1 MLDIIVDEYE
11 KYDIRKLWR
20 ETVGEPIVVVING
33 VGGSGKDTFVQLV
46 KDKLKT
52 IENPSPF
59 ANDNVSIVENIST
72 VDRVKT
78 AARFLGCNVYEK
90 DDKCREFLSKLK
102 DLASEYYDA
111 PYQDCRKHIYQGMF
125 KVCFVHCREP
135 KEIQR
140 FVDEFG
146 AITVLVR
153 RPDIHV
159 PNNSSD
165 MGVDGYEY
173 DYVID
178 NDGDYFDLSKK
189 AVKFIQDIGLNEWRA
204 KAVLD

>member
-1 MLDIIVDEYE
+1 MLDIIVDEYD

-20 ETVGEPIVVVING
+20 EAVGEPIVVIING

-46 KDKLKT
+46 KDKLKK

-78 AARFLGCNVYEK
+78 AARFLGCDVYEK

-102 DLASEYYDA
+102 TLASEYYDS
-111 PYQDCRKHIYQGMF
+111 PYQNCRKIIYNGMF

-135 KEIQR
+135 EEIQR

-153 RPDIHV
+153 RPNIHT
-159 PNNSSD
+159 PDNSSD
-165 MGVDGYEY
+165 MGVENYKY
-173 DYVID
+173 DYYVD
-178 NDGDYFDLSKK
+178 NDGDYFDLSRK

-204 KAVLD
+204 EAVLD